1 MQDLANFFYILI
13 ILLILQR
20 YYRFSM
26 IVFVLLIVHLFM
38 IFVFND
44 FVFSA
49 KYMPDQFK
57 YLSIAQHIRSFE
69 FDLITR
75 DQFNRVFL
83 SSLFFAL
90 FPIPFI
96 NSIYS
101 IAMINFLLYLVVFI
115 FAYKKRIFNNKF
127 GLYFYLLFPS
137 LTLYSSVAL
146 RDMLIFII
154 MFSAMYYILHKR
166 YLLGL
171 ILSSMLIFVK
181 IQNFLILVVVLVVNY
196 LLNKKMKIKE
206 MVFLFI
212 FCFIAFMFFKHYFSI
227 DMLNHYAGEFYKEN
241 ADDMIVEFIPFASY
255 FDVLIQSLP
264 KALYFMMRP
273 LPWIEG
279 GMFQYIQFVENMV
292 VASIIIYI
300 LYKNTKYQLWKLEQV
315 KFLNIFLFFG
325 LVIYGLVIYNSG
337 TAVRY
342 KFTFTAIYIIYSF
355 YYIYKYKLN
364 ILNKGM
370 K

>member
-1 MQDLANFFYILI
+1 MLDFVNVLYILT

-75 DQFNRVFL
+75 DQFDRVFL

-101 IAMINFLLYLVVFI
+101 IAMINFLLYLVGFVFG
-115 FAYKKRIFNNKF
+115 YKKRIFNNKF

-137 LTLYSSVAL
+137 LVLYSSVAL

-154 MFSAMYYILHKR
+154 MFVAVYYVLNKR
-166 YLLGL
+166 YLLVLVLSCML
-171 ILSSMLIFVK
+171 ILVK
-181 IQNFLILVVVLVVNY
+181 VQNFLILVLALVVNY
-196 LLNKKMKIKE
+196 ILKKKTKIKE

-212 FCFIAFMFFKHYFSI
+212 FCFIAFMFFEHYVSI
-227 DMLNHYAGEFYKEN
+227 DMLNHYASTFYREN
-241 ADDMIVEFIPFASY
+241 ADDITVAFIPFGSY
-255 FDVLIQSLP
+255 LDVVIQSLP
-264 KALYFMMRP
+264 KSIYFMMRP